1 MNLDVREDR
10 SGREVIEL
18 DELGDAIVDLRTVC
32 QQLPAGDVAER
43 HLSKMEDAALRA
55 ASPDA
60 LAQRQ
65 LLLGPRTAPP
75 ADRRG
80 PARRSADSCRR
91 SGVGGSRAFP
101 SGGGIEETRID
112 GNGGEEGCSTNVASE
127 EDRRR

>member
-55 ASPDA
+55 ASPA
-60 LAQRQ
+60 AVPVLSRR
-65 LLLGPRTAPP
+65 RTGTAAAPP
-75 ADRRG
+75 RPPDRSPG
-80 PARRSADSCRR
+80 
-91 SGVGGSRAFP
+91 
-101 SGGGIEETRID
+101 
-112 GNGGEEGCSTNVASE
+112 
-127 EDRRR
+127 